1 MTMCGSQGGGAVSR
15 ALAMVCIPKTR
26 NTYAYDLLV
35 EKVVV
40 LKLGRGREMQS
51 GENGL
56 RIVESSFAR
65 WLRKAVTRKIRCI
78 D

>member
-1 MTMCGSQGGGAVSR
+1 MDYLHSWPESQTP
-15 ALAMVCIPKTR
+15 LADVQH
-26 NTYAYDLLV
+26 AYDLLV